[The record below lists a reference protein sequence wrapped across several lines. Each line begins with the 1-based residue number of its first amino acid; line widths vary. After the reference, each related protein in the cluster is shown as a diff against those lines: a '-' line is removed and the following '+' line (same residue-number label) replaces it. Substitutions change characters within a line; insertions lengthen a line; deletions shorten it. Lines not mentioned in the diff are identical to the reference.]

1 MIEKR
6 PFFFAV
12 SSLVL
17 GEVYGQYAKG
27 NMVFPILFLFAGC
40 GILWW
45 RRKKIL
51 LCDKKKEKKQ
61 RMSKIRLFL
70 FFLIFLFG
78 AIHHAMF
85 AMQFQMPKGCYDGK
99 SIRGV
104 GKIVEKQ
111 EGQYGITYRCQR
123 PTIFI
128 DTELEYEDTKEER
141 RKALKG
147 DLLLYGSEENLKL
160 GQHIVF
166 QGVVKELKEPT
177 NPGQFN
183 QKQYQRARGVIFCVN
198 KVKIERKSRR
208 YSRLLEGL
216 EEIKRKINNGYQ
228 QVLSKKSA
236 GLLMAMVTGEKS
248 ELDAHIKQLY
258 QEQGIAH
265 ILAISGLHIAL
276 VGRNLFQN
284 MRKRGMAYLI
294 SGGSAIGFLVLYCL
308 MIGKSASVVRAFV
321 MLVVFLAG
329 EIIGRSYDMLTAM
342 SVSAGILILQNPYC
356 IMDTGF
362 LLSFGAI
369 LGIGICYPVYFK
381 DIVCKKEVRK
391 AGSRGRDAKKERKK
405 SKEKYKKKNG
415 INKRTGE
422 IKEENTDKKKIWR
435 GLKESFFIS
444 LSIQMVTFP
453 VLIHT
458 FYGISVYS
466 IFLNLFV
473 IPSMSLLLPSAM
485 IGGVMSL
492 FSFFWAKVFL
502 YPAIFF
508 LNLYELLCEMMDHI
522 PYSFYITGEQ
532 PIRFYVIY
540 YAVLIIVG
548 ILLQKKEKKKIYVV
562 LFLSLVFLCFDLPY
576 EVLMIQPIED
586 YKPMNRQKRMRIIC
600 ADVGQGDGLVFQL
613 PTHHV
618 YLLDGGSTDVKDVGT
633 YRLLPL
639 LHYYGITSVEGAIVT
654 HLDADHY
661 NGMKQLFGEVK
672 IKTLFLPKLKEKDEE
687 YIGLERVALQY
698 GTKIQY
704 LGEGDRMKD
713 GEVEFTWLSPARNAQ
728 KDNRND
734 NSQVFFLQYKEFC
747 GVFTGDMGED
757 REEELLEQVKP
768 CTVLKVGHHGSK
780 HSSSSAFLEKVC
792 PKYALISYGVGNRYG
807 HPNIETIERLQKQGT
822 KIYETGKSGAIFIET
837 DGERLNI
844 HEFRCEKGQ

>member
-78 AIHHAMF
+78 AIHHVMF

-128 DTELEYEDTKEER
+128 DTELEYEDMKEKR
-141 RKALKG
+141 KKALKG

-198 KVKIERKSRR
+198 KVKIKRKSRR

-284 MRKRGMAYLI
+284 MRKRGMAYFI
-294 SGGSAIGFLVLYCL
+294 SGGIAIGFLVLYCL

-321 MLVVFLAG
+321 MLVVFLVG
-329 EIIGRSYDMLTAM
+329 EIIGRSYDMITAM
-342 SVSAGILILQNPYC
+342 SLSAGILILQNPYC
-356 IMDTGF
+356 ITDTGF

-369 LGIGICYPVYFK
+369 LGIGVCYPVYFK
-381 DIVCKKEVRK
+381 EHVMQKRENRAENETGKQEK
-391 AGSRGRDAKKERKK
+391 KKERMNWK
-405 SKEKYKKKNG
+405 
-415 INKRTGE
+415 TGE
-422 IKEENTDKKKIWR
+422 IQEGNQWYQGVIQ
-435 GLKESFFIS
+435 GLQESFFIS
-444 LSIQMVTFP
+444 LSIQIVTLP

-473 IPSMSLLLPSAM
+473 IPSMSFLLPSAM
-485 IGGVMSL
+485 IGGVISMFSL
-492 FSFFWAKVFL
+492 FWGKLCL
-502 YPAIFF
+502 YPAVVI
-508 LNLYELLCEMMDHI
+508 LTIYEFLCEGMDRI
-522 PYSFYITGEQ
+522 PNSFYVTGEL
-532 PIRFYVIY
+532 PIRFYIMY
-540 YAVLIIVG
+540 YVVFIIIGVLW
-548 ILLQKKEKKKIYVV
+548 KKREKKKLYIFL
-562 LFLSLVFLCFDLPY
+562 LFGMAFLCFDIPY
-576 EVLMIQPIED
+576 ELFMIQPMSA
-586 YKPMNRQKRMRIIC
+586 YKPTDRQKRMRIIC
-600 ADVGQGDGLVFQL
+600 ADVGQGDGLLFQL
-613 PTHHV
+613 PNRHV
-618 YLLDGGSTDVKDVGT
+618 YLLDGGSSDVKDVGT
-633 YRLLPL
+633 YRLLPM
-639 LHYYGITSVEGAIVT
+639 LHYYGITSLEGAIVT

-661 NGMKQLFGEVK
+661 NGMEQLFGK
-672 IKTLFLPKLKEKDEE
+672 IKIKQLFLPKLEEKDEE
-687 YIGLERVALQY
+687 YRELEQLALQY
-698 GTKIQY
+698 GTKIYY
-704 LGEGDRMKD
+704 LAEGDRMREK
-713 GEVEFTWLSPARNAQ
+713 EIEFQWISPARTAQ

-747 GVFTGDMGED
+747 GVFTGDVGED